1 MVVASTGLLLDNIIA
16 THDITEL
23 VQIIIHYF
31 CVYTCRSR
39 ENDSV
44 YLSSQ
49 NSKNQKTRQITA
61 GNSCADVNESSATN
75 GSKRSES
82 EVNPEQAKVVTKKKR
97 GRPRKADQ
105 SKNSPLT
112 ANGQREVISGTLSLS
127 QTVINTV
134 DNPEDRRLDN
144 ASSDNTVTPRRAS
157 TRVRTPRIDIDLY
170 NDAEENKRKRK
181 RVKSNTP
188 KKKGRKPK
196 PASDENVNDDSVRD
210 SDFVKRPGKKPGRK
224 RKRNTA
230 GNECHIGRG
239 TEENADGISDNVDLH
254 DDNVEDVDNEDDDE
268 EDGNVEENG
277 NGTI

>member
-1 MVVASTGLLLDNIIA
+1 MCIHII
-16 THDITEL
+16 
-23 VQIIIHYF
+23 Y
-31 CVYTCRSR
+31 RSR

-44 YLSSQ
+44 HLSSQ
-49 NSKNQKTRQITA
+49 NSTNQKTKQITG
-61 GNSCADVNESSATN
+61 GNSFADINESSAAN
-75 GSKRSES
+75 GLKRTES

-105 SKNSPLT
+105 SKDSPLT
-112 ANGQREVISGTLSLS
+112 ANDQREVISGTLSLS
-127 QTVINTV
+127 QTVISTA

-157 TRVRTPRIDIDLY
+157 TRVRTPRINIDLY

-196 PASDENVNDDSVRD
+196 LASDENVNDDSVRD
-210 SDFVKRPGKKPGRK
+210 SNFVKRPRKKSGRK
-224 RKRNTA
+224 RKNNTA

-254 DDNVEDVDNEDDDE
+254 DDNVEDVDNENDDD
-268 EDGNVEENG
+268 EDGNVEDDR

>member
-1 MVVASTGLLLDNIIA
+1 M
-16 THDITEL
+16 
-23 VQIIIHYF
+23 
-31 CVYTCRSR
+31 
-39 ENDSV
+39 
-44 YLSSQ
+44 
-49 NSKNQKTRQITA
+49 
-61 GNSCADVNESSATN
+61 
-75 GSKRSES
+75 
-82 EVNPEQAKVVTKKKR
+82 
-97 GRPRKADQ
+97 
-105 SKNSPLT
+105 
-112 ANGQREVISGTLSLS
+112 
-127 QTVINTV
+127 
-134 DNPEDRRLDN
+134 
-144 ASSDNTVTPRRAS
+144 
-157 TRVRTPRIDIDLY
+157 RTPRIDIDLY
-170 NDAEENKRKRK
+170 NDTEENKRKRK

-254 DDNVEDVDNEDDDE
+254 DDNVQHVDNEDDDD